1 MNRALLV
8 DLVLVLVLV
17 AYLVNGVRRG
27 ALAGVLSVAGL
38 VAGAVLG
45 AFAVPV
51 LTADLEPGPGRSML
65 VLAGILALAALG
77 QTIGGALGRRGR
89 GSLPEGRAPLLDSA
103 LGGLAAVLVVAVLL
117 TVMVGAVR
125 GAAVPGLSRAVATST
140 VARAL
145 DRVVPDPLT
154 GAADGLARSVAGGF
168 PRVFEGVGPEVIVP
182 VDPPVAAEVGD
193 VAARVG
199 GSTVK
204 VTGATDGCG
213 TTQEG
218 SGFVVAPGRVVTNA
232 HVVMGVPEPR
242 VQVLG
247 EGERLA
253 ATTVLFDP
261 ERDLAVLAVPD
272 LEAEPLVRGEDLGRA
287 APAAVLGYPLD
298 GPYRSS
304 PARVRQVLTATGEDI
319 YGRSGVR
326 RQVYSLYATVQQGNS
341 GGPVVDPQ
349 GRLVGVVFAAS
360 LDDPDTGYALTLAE
374 AAPVLDAAAG
384 ASERVGVGA
393 CSRH

>member
-1 MNRALLV
+1 MTEAVLVDVLLV
-8 DLVLVLVLV
+8 AVLV

-38 VAGAVLG
+38 VLGAVVG
-45 AFAVPV
+45 AFVVPV
-51 LTADLEPGPGRSML
+51 LADDLEPGPGRSLLVLGGIL
-65 VLAGILALAALG
+65 VLAAGG
-77 QTIGGALGRRGR
+77 QAIGGALGRRGR
-89 GSLPEGRAPLLDSA
+89 GSLPEGRARIVDSA
-103 LGGLAAVLVVAVLL
+103 LGGVAAVLVVTVLL
-117 TVMVGAVR
+117 TVMVAAVR
-125 GAAVPGLSRAVATST
+125 GAAVPSLSRAVASST

-145 DRVVPDPLT
+145 DRVVPDALT

-182 VDPPVAAEVGD
+182 VDPPVAAEIGD

-199 GSTVK
+199 SSTVK

-213 TTQEG
+213 TSQEG
-218 SGFVVAPGRVVTNA
+218 SGFVIAPERVVTNA
-232 HVVMGVPEPR
+232 HVVMGVPHPQ
-242 VQVLG
+242 VQVRG
-247 EGERLA
+247 EGERLD
-253 ATTVLFDP
+253 ATPVLFDP
-261 ERDLAVLAVPD
+261 DRDLAVLAVPGLRAD
-272 LEAEPLVRGEDLGRA
+272 PFARGEDLDRG

-298 GPYRSS
+298 GPYTSS
-304 PARVRQVLTATGEDI
+304 PARVRQVLRATGEDI
-319 YGRSGVR
+319 YGESGVR
-326 RQVYSLYATVQQGNS
+326 REVYALFATVRQGNS

-374 AAPVLDAAAG
+374 AGPVLDAAPTAT
-384 ASERVGVGA
+384 ETVGVGP

>member
-1 MNRALLV
+1 MSEALLV
-8 DLVLVLVLV
+8 DVVLVLVLV
-17 AYLVNGVRRG
+17 AYLVNGIGRG
-27 ALAGVLSVAGL
+27 ALAGVLSVTGL
-38 VAGAVLG
+38 LAGAVLG
-45 AFAVPV
+45 ALVVPP
-51 LTADLEPGPGRSML
+51 LAADLEPGPGRSLL
-65 VLAGILALAALG
+65 VLAGILGLAALG
-77 QTIGGALGRRGR
+77 QGLGGALGRRGR
-89 GSLPEGRAPLLDSA
+89 GSLPEGHARLLDST
-103 LGGLAAVLVVAVLL
+103 LGGVVAVVVVAVLL
-117 TVMVGAVR
+117 TVMVDAVR
-125 GAAVPGLSRAVATST
+125 GAAVPGLSRAVAASS

-145 DRVVPDPLT
+145 DRAVPDSLT
-154 GAADGLARSVAGGF
+154 GAADGVARSVAGGF

-193 VAARVG
+193 VALRVG

-218 SGFVVAPGRVVTNA
+218 SGFVVAPERVVTNA
-232 HVVMGVPEPR
+232 HVVMGVPEPG

-247 EGERLA
+247 EGERLE

-261 ERDLAVLAVPD
+261 QRDLAVLAVPG
-272 LEAEPLVRGEDLGRA
+272 LEAEPLVRGEDLDRG

-298 GPYRSS
+298 GPYRAS

-319 YGRSGVR
+319 YGQSGAR
-326 RQVYSLYATVQQGNS
+326 REVYSLYATVQQGNS

-349 GRLVGVVFAAS
+349 GQLVGVVFAAS

-374 AAPVLDAAAG
+374 AAPVLDAAPG
-384 ASERVGVGA
+384 ATARVDVGP
-393 CSRH
+393 CSRR